1 MLIFLNPFSQNMW
14 PILCTDLNC
23 PQGGHLGQGVTS
35 DKVDEVALGNIGLG
49 PPDLALHDELQSK
62 FYGT

>member
-1 MLIFLNPFSQNMW
+1 MW